1 MTSKYQYLLAVVLTL
16 GLVSTAMAAGTSSSS
31 KRPSAQPPSTYQQ
44 GVKAV
49 KAKDYNRAIPLLQ
62 KVVARNPNHADA
74 LNYLAFSHRQLGHND
89 IALPLY
95 KKVLAMNP
103 DHKGANE
110 YLGELYLKQGK
121 LDLAKKQ
128 LAKLDKLCFFGCKEF
143 DELKTAV
150 NTFEAG
156 GGFKGFSKQPQSAN

>member
-1 MTSKYQYLLAVVLTL
+1 MTRKYRYLLAVVLTL
-16 GLVSTAMAAGTSSSS
+16 GLASTAMAAGSSSSS
-31 KRPSAQPPSTYQQ
+31 KRPSAQPPSTYEQ

-49 KAKDYNRAIPLLQ
+49 KAGNYNRAIPLLQ
-62 KVVARNPNHADA
+62 QVVARNPNHADA
-74 LNYLAFSHRQLGHND
+74 LNYLAFSHRQLGQNEISLD
-89 IALPLY
+89 LY

-128 LAKLDKLCFFGCKEF
+128 LARLDDICTFGCTEF
-143 DELKTAV
+143 DDLKAAV
-150 NTFEAG
+150 KTFEAG
-156 GGFKGFSKQPQSAN
+156 GGFKGFSKQSQSAK

>member
-16 GLVSTAMAAGTSSSS
+16 GLVSTAMAAGSSSSS
-31 KRPSAQPPSTYQQ
+31 KRPSAQPPSTYQL

-74 LNYLAFSHRQLGHND
+74 LNYLAFSHRQLGDND

-103 DHKGANE
+103 DHRGANE
-110 YLGELYLKQGK
+110 YLGELYLKEGK

-128 LAKLDKLCFFGCKEF
+128 MARLDDICTFGCKEF
-143 DELKTAV
+143 DDLKA
-150 NTFEAG
+150 AIKAYASG
-156 GGFKGFSKQPQSAN
+156 GGFTGFSKQPQSAN